1 MRKLYLIFT
10 ILFIAIISNAQVLRD
25 YNYVPQ
31 KNIIKKHTTK
41 SDIVVKS
48 TNAYQLDE
56 DFNGSSNLP
65 AGWSLQSPDGG
76 TGWEVLAVGTSP
88 VPGWQGG
95 TCTDHTGA
103 TTGNVAFCTWSTGG
117 SSSNDQYLITP
128 QVAIT
133 NGDHINFWLQRSP
146 DAYADNVD
154 ILLSTTGNNVSDFT
168 VTLANLTF
176 AANDGLDAW
185 TEYNYDLSTYAGQS
199 VYIAFREHVADNYND
214 GSAVFVDDVT
224 IGQPEPWDAKLSA
237 LTIDKYVNLGNVD
250 ITGTIKNVGANTIT
264 DIDLKW
270 SDGTNTYTDNLTGL
284 NIASNTTYNFTHTT
298 QLNVATA
305 TQYDIDVWVELASDA
320 DNTNDTMSTSVIGLS
335 QVPTK
340 RVMGEEATGT
350 WCGWCVRGIV
360 GLLYM
365 ETNYPSDWIGV
376 AVHNGDPMVVTDYDN
391 GIGGYISGYPSSL
404 VNRQSDEVDP
414 GSSSLEA
421 AYTTEKARISPVDV
435 DITNINWNGTTMEV
449 TFDVDATFYTNMT
462 SGDYNINA
470 VIVEDGV
477 TGTGSTWDQHN
488 YYSSQSQNIDLIDV
502 NGLNYKN
509 LPDPIPAADI
519 EYDHVAKA
527 ILGGWAGNSGD
538 IPSSITDGTTYS
550 HSYSYTVTG
559 NQYKTK
565 LVGFVI
571 DNATGEILNSIEKNI
586 IPVDVPQTNN
596 DVRVTL
602 YPNPT
607 KGQLF
612 MISNTMS
619 TVKIYNTLGEVVY
632 SNDKQS
638 KLTEINISNLT
649 NGTYIVK
656 VYSDK
661 QVTTKKIVLNK

>member
-1 MRKLYLIFT
+1 MRKLYLIFA

-56 DFNGSSNLP
+56 DFNASSNLP
-65 AGWSLQSPDGG
+65 TGWSLQSPDGG
-76 TGWEVLAVGTSP
+76 DGWKVLAVGTSP

-214 GSAVFVDDVT
+214 GSAVFVDDVA
-224 IGQPEPWDAKLSA
+224 IGQPEPWDAKLAA
-237 LTIDKYVNLGNVD
+237 LTIDKYVTLGNID
-250 ITGTIKNVGANTIT
+250 ITGTIKNNGANTIT
-264 DIDLKW
+264 AVDLKW

-320 DNTNDTMSTSVIGLS
+320 DNSNDTVQGLTMHTDPAVVPYTVHFDVVAGDFIGWFNEDVNDDGSIWGIYQQAGLGHNDDVCPVYQYSSTNAADDYMYSNCIDLLASKTYSLDFWYKTAGGTTYPEKMKVMIGSSPASASMTNQIVDLGTITDTAWTQS
-335 QVPTK
+335 STTFTVP
-340 RVMGEEATGT
+340 ADGT
-350 WCGWCVRGIV
+350 YNLGF
-360 GLLYM
+360 YA
-365 ETNYPSDWIGV
+365 YSDADMW
-376 AVHNGDPMVVTDYDN
+376 NLFFDDVV
-391 GIGGYISGYPSSL
+391 
-404 VNRQSDEVDP
+404 VDEV
-414 GSSSLEA
+414 
-421 AYTTEKARISPVDV
+421 
-435 DITNINWNGTTMEV
+435 TNINEVSAQTISVYPTLTTGIVHFSVAANVEV
-449 TFDVDATFYTNMT
+449 
-462 SGDYNINA
+462 
-470 VIVEDGV
+470 
-477 TGTGSTWDQHN
+477 
-488 YYSSQSQNIDLIDV
+488 YSQLGQLVQSSKNVQTIDLSSMSSGV
-502 NGLNYKN
+502 YFVKVSN
-509 LPDPIPAADI
+509 
-519 EYDHVAKA
+519 
-527 ILGGWAGNSGD
+527 GNS
-538 IPSSITDGTTYS
+538 S
-550 HSYSYTVTG
+550 VM
-559 NQYKTK
+559 KKVVLTK
-565 LVGFVI
+565 
-571 DNATGEILNSIEKNI
+571 
-586 IPVDVPQTNN
+586 
-596 DVRVTL
+596 
-602 YPNPT
+602 
-607 KGQLF
+607 
-612 MISNTMS
+612 
-619 TVKIYNTLGEVVY
+619 
-632 SNDKQS
+632 
-638 KLTEINISNLT
+638 
-649 NGTYIVK
+649 
-656 VYSDK
+656 
-661 QVTTKKIVLNK
+661 